1 MELTQVELRDL
12 RAQLDELAERRLLAR
27 EHVEAALAEIERA
40 VVEALGGERLRLHSL
55 HTQASAYRG
64 VVLRG
69 KFPDRRFDRDRH
81 SSQVVLRDDGHM
93 VLAWIVE
100 NDEVFDRPLRADDL
114 DAEDLPLLVERVLYA
129 LQHHTRRVDAGIG
142 RYDEISLLAQRVQ
155 DAIAR
160 RT

>member
-1 MELTQVELRDL
+1 VTELRDL

-81 SSQVVLRDDGHM
+81 PSQILIRDDGRM
-93 VLAWIVE
+93 VVAWIDVA
-100 NDEVFDRPLRADDL
+100 DEVEDRPLRAEDL

-129 LQHHTRRVDAGIG
+129 LKYHSGRVDAQSW
-142 RYDEISLLAQRVQ
+142 RYAEISLLAQRVQ
-155 DAIAR
+155 DALAR